1 MIRSMTAFARQE
13 NTDTWGTA
21 YWELR
26 SVNNRYL
33 DIVPRLPEDVRSLE
47 TAVRDRIR
55 ARIKRGKVDCTLRL
69 TMGNQGGSLFALNLE
84 LAARLAEASREI
96 DGLLQNPARV
106 NAMDILRWPGVVQT
120 EAPDLDVL
128 GRAVL
133 DLLERALD
141 ELVTGREREGQ
152 AIEALIA
159 GRCQEMSDIVATVRK
174 HLPEAL
180 AEYRQRLVERL
191 AEVREQLDVERLEQ
205 EMVLMAHKTDVAEE
219 LDRLDAHI
227 AEVRRV
233 LAEEDPAGR
242 RLDFLMQELNRE
254 ANTLAAKSM
263 DADTTRASVD
273 LKVLIEQMR
282 EQVQNVE

>member
-1 MIRSMTAFARQE
+1 MIRSMTAFARRE
-13 NTDTWGTA
+13 STDTWGTA

-33 DIVPRLPEDVRSLE
+33 DIVPRLPEDVRALE
-47 TAVRDRIR
+47 TAVRERIR

-69 TMGNQGGSLFALNLE
+69 TLGSQGGSLFALNLD
-84 LAARLAEASREI
+84 LAARLAEAAHEI
-96 DGLLQNPARV
+96 EALLHDPARV
-106 NAMDILRWPGVVQT
+106 NAMDVMRWPGVVQT
-120 EAPDLDVL
+120 EAPDLDAL

-133 DLLERALD
+133 ELLDAALD
-141 ELVTGREREGQ
+141 ELVASREREGQ
-152 AIEALIA
+152 AIDALIA
-159 GRCQEMSDIVATVRK
+159 GRCREMSAIVAAVRK
-174 HLPEAL
+174 RLPEAL
-180 AEYRQRLVERL
+180 AEYRQRLAERL
-191 AEVREQLDVERLEQ
+191 AEVREQLDAERLEQ

-219 LDRLDAHI
+219 LDRLEAHI
-227 AEVRRV
+227 AEVSRV

-273 LKVLIEQMR
+273 LKVLIEQVR